1 MAIGTAV
8 LNDIITPRDVYIKPA
23 GLTTV
28 VTVYSVGNIYL
39 VFTTTY
45 IFVPCGDFAPV
56 NLFIPA
62 VPKTLLF

>member
-1 MAIGTAV
+1 MGTGIAV
-8 LNDIITPRDVYIKPA
+8 LNDIITPRDVYLKPA

-45 IFVPCGDFAPV
+45 TFVPCGAFAPV

-62 VPKTLLF
+62 VPKTILF